1 MAVLNDLYE
10 KHYKKLIIVSYS
22 ILLIS
27 IIIIGIHYARTGEFF
42 QRDISLKGGVSATIY
57 NENININDVKELLSN
72 NFKDY
77 SARELTDF
85 NTNKNIGVII
95 EVADIQE
102 KDLRNILKTKYD
114 IDFEN
119 KEEYD
124 PGLAASSF
132 GETFYRGL
140 LIALLF
146 SFILMSIVIFFSFKT
161 FIPSLAVISAALT
174 DILAALAVI
183 DILGIKLSAAGI
195 VSFLLII
202 GYSIDTDILLTTRML
217 KRHDAPLIERIKS
230 SMKTGLTMTFAAIAA
245 LVTGYFV
252 ALPQELKQMFLI
264 ISIALIFDIIT
275 TYAGNAGILIHYCK
289 KKNITWSLK
298 NF

>member
-42 QRDISLKGGVSATIY
+42 QRDISLKGGISATIY
-57 NENININDVKELLSN
+57 NENIDINDVKELLSN

-95 EVADIQE
+95 EVADIEE
-102 KDLRNILKTKYD
+102 KDLRNVLKTRYN

-132 GETFYRGL
+132 SETFYRGL

-146 SFILMSIVIFFSFKT
+146 SFILMSIVVFFSFRT

-230 SMKTGLTMTFAAIAA
+230 SMRTGLTMTFAAIAA

-264 ISIALIFDIIT
+264 ISIALVFDIIT
-275 TYAGNAGILIHYCK
+275 TYAGNAGILVNYCK
-289 KKNITWSLK
+289 KKNIT
-298 NF
+298 

>member
-289 KKNITWSLK
+289 KKNIT
-298 NF
+298 

>member
-1 MAVLNDLYE
+1 MALLNNLYE
-10 KHYKKLIIVSYS
+10 KHYKKLIILSYS

-27 IIIIGIHYARTGEFF
+27 IIIIGIHYAITGEFF

-57 NENININDVKELLSN
+57 NENININDVKELLSDS
-72 NFKDY
+72 FKDY
-77 SARELTDF
+77 SVRELTDF
-85 NTNKNIGVII
+85 NTNKNIGLII
-95 EVADIQE
+95 EVADIPE
-102 KDLRNILKTKYD
+102 KDLRNVLKTKYD

-124 PGLAASSF
+124 PGLATSSF
-132 GETFYRGL
+132 SETFYRGL

-146 SFILMSIVIFFSFKT
+146 SFILMSIVVFFSFRT
-161 FIPSLAVISAALT
+161 FIPGLAVISAALT

-252 ALPQELKQMFLI
+252 ALPEELKQMFLI
-264 ISIALIFDIIT
+264 ISIALVFDIIT
-275 TYAGNAGILIHYCK
+275 TYAGNVGILIYYCK
-289 KKNITWSLK
+289 KKNIT
-298 NF
+298 

>member
-57 NENININDVKELLSN
+57 NEDININDVKELLSN

-289 KKNITWSLK
+289 KKNIT
-298 NF
+298 